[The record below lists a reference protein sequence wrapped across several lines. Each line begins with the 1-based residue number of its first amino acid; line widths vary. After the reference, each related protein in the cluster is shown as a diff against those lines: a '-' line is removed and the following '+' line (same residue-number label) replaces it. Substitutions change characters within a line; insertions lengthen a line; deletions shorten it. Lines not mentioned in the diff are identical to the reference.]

1 MAFNFC
7 DKNGQTLDY
16 WLDKYAANCKD
27 DIISD
32 IRTGGVWKEV
42 PDNVFACMRHNYI
55 SDHANRALL
64 AGEVFSI
71 QRHEQRF
78 GTSEYLWY
86 TVELFAGGDN
96 AANRYLILA
105 KNDGDIA
112 NIFTHVQGLL
122 Q

>member
-27 DIISD
+27 DVISD
-32 IRTGGVWKEV
+32 IRTDGKLKEV
-42 PDNVFACMRHNYI
+42 PENVFVYMRHNYI
-55 SDHANRALL
+55 SDHALL

-78 GTSEYLWY
+78 DTGEYLWY
-86 TVELFAGGDN
+86 TVELFSVGDN
-96 AANRYLILA
+96 TTNRYLMLA
-105 KNDGDIA
+105 KNNGDIA
-112 NIFTHVQGLL
+112 NIFTHVQSLL